1 MINYCVNYT
10 GGMSS
15 LYPVMLDLTD
25 IRILI
30 VGGGVVASRK
40 AKPLVECGARVNVI
54 SPAVS
59 DEMRAVGVAEI
70 IERAYQPGDGA
81 GFQLIMTA
89 TDVRSVN
96 ALVAEEARAAGQWV
110 NSADDPENCSFI
122 LPALIRRGPVT
133 IAVSTGGA
141 SPSLAGWLRDRI
153 GDSVGPEVGD
163 AALELLAERTALH
176 EQGKTT
182 EGIDWR
188 PRIEQLLGAA
198 KRPSPS

>member
-1 MINYCVNYT
+1 
-10 GGMSS
+10 MSS
-15 LYPVMLDLTD
+15 LYPVMLDLTN

-40 AKPLVECGARVNVI
+40 AKPLVECGARVTVI
-54 SPAVS
+54 SPVVS
-59 DEMRAVGVAEI
+59 DDMRAVGPAEI
-70 IERAYQPGDGA
+70 IERGYEPGDGT

-96 ALVAEEARAAGQWV
+96 ALVAQEARANGQWV
-110 NSADDPENCSFI
+110 NSADDPDNCSFI

-153 GDSVGPEVGD
+153 GDSVGPEVGA

-176 EQGKTT
+176 AQGKTT

-188 PRIEQLLGAA
+188 PRIEELLGSA
-198 KRPSPS
+198 KRQVS

>member
-1 MINYCVNYT
+1 MINYWVNYS

-40 AKPLVECGARVNVI
+40 AKPLVECGARVTVI
-54 SPAVS
+54 SPVVS
-59 DEMRAVGVAEI
+59 DDMRAVGVAEM

-153 GDSVGPEVGD
+153 GDNVGPEVGD
-163 AALELLAERTALH
+163 VAMELLAERATLH

-188 PRIEQLLGAA
+188 PRIEQLLGSA
-198 KRPSPS
+198 KRRN